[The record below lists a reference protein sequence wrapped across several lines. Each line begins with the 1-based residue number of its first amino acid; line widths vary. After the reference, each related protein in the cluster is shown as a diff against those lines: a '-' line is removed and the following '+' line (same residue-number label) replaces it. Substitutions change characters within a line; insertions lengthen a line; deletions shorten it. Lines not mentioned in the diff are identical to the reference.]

1 MVKIINA
8 FVCDSTMHVPRFS
21 LRLPVIFCNIALRNY
36 FFLCFVGIFFFIFD
50 QISYDG
56 LVFTCFAWL
65 EHVMRWWLVF
75 LVVSISLSSVFP
87 GILTIFA
94 CYGTICIHFEL
105 VAFFSYHLHIHSLR
119 LLVLKLFLLWHP
131 SIIRW
136 LFLLSA
142 IFHMPFS
149 LFIFC
154 WLCSWC
160 SEKFYALCY
169 SHIFSQSHI
178 HIHVSYTQ

>member
-1 MVKIINA
+1 MYHV
-8 FVCDSTMHVPRFS
+8 FLCDCQLFS
-21 LRLPVIFCNIALRNY
+21 VTLRLEIIS
-36 FFLCFVGIFFFIFD
+36 FVASLAYFFIFD
-50 QISYDG
+50 HISYDG

-65 EHVMRWWLVF
+65 EHVIRCWLVF
-75 LVVSISLSSVFP
+75 LVVSVSLSSVFP

-94 CYGTICIHFEL
+94 SYGTICIHFEL
-105 VAFFSYHLHIHSLR
+105 VAFFLSLAHSFPSFAR
-119 LLVLKLFLLWHP
+119 VKLFLLWHP

-160 SEKFYALCY
+160 SEKCHALCY